1 MDAFGTGER
10 TDIAADEAI
19 DIARRASP
27 VSLDSAENKPDETG
41 AAPGDR
47 VIVWPVDHEDTP
59 VEGTLALI
67 SAAEIVVMRS
77 DDRAGEL
84 AVHFPRIGYR
94 LRKVG

>member
-1 MDAFGTGER
+1 
-10 TDIAADEAI
+10 
-19 DIARRASP
+19 
-27 VSLDSAENKPDETG
+27 
-41 AAPGDR
+41 